1 MSIKISVKPTELKKV
16 ISLLEAE
23 HPDVEELA
31 KEVVKELK
39 AMWVKQD
46 QYVVQ
51 MLDPNGKA
59 IYTFGVY
66 YTPSQAQKELARL
79 SSPGPGPT
87 RGWVQ
92 KVRGV
97 PDDV

>member
-1 MSIKISVKPTELKKV
+1 MNIRVKPTELKKV
-16 ISLLEAE
+16 IGLLETE

-31 KEVVKELK
+31 KQVVTQLKE
-39 AMWVKQD
+39 MWVKQD
-46 QYVVQ
+46 QYVVH
-51 MLDPNGKA
+51 MLDPGGRA

-97 PDDV
+97 LDDV

>member
-1 MSIKISVKPTELKKV
+1 M

-31 KEVVKELK
+31 KQVVKELK

-46 QYVVQ
+46 QCVVH
-51 MLDPNGKA
+51 MLDPQGKA
-59 IYTFGVY
+59 LYTWGVY
-66 YTPSQAQKELARL
+66 YTPLQAKKELERL
-79 SSPGPGPT
+79 VSPSPGST
-87 RGWVQ
+87 RSWVQ
-92 KVRGV
+92 KLRGI

>member
-1 MSIKISVKPTELKKV
+1 M
-16 ISLLEAE
+16 ISLLETE
-23 HPDVEELA
+23 HPDVEALA
-31 KEVVKELK
+31 KQVVTELK

-51 MLDPNGKA
+51 MLDPEGRA

-79 SSPGPGPT
+79 SSPGPGST

>member
-1 MSIKISVKPTELKKV
+1 MNIRVKPTELKKV
-16 ISLLEAE
+16 ISLLETE

-31 KEVVKELK
+31 KQVVTQLKE
-39 AMWVKQD
+39 MWVKQD

-51 MLDPNGKA
+51 MLDPQGRA